1 MKHEPTQMVDFDAP
15 NEEEQLTA
23 QRRLFTYSKQAIT
36 AAVAVDRIMVNYP
49 AFAESVHGVDR
60 VFQLGRELSIQQ
72 GIQITGLSG
81 SGKTALARYFL
92 SSQPKSTLFEEGFG
106 ALAIRLPSRPAVG
119 QVIGALLR
127 RLRHPFPS
135 ITAQT
140 LDIKRQMLID
150 ALRQKG
156 TRLIFIDEAHS
167 LLAQTRAHGRSSI
180 MFGNV
185 TDLLRELMDE
195 AGVAMVLLGTEALI
209 ELDSADAH
217 LANRISARFELKG
230 LELPAIWHGFV
241 RSFIKQVKALDL
253 TMLSDK
259 DEARRLFSVTEG
271 NLRSFKRLIAEAALV
286 AVDDR
291 ADVIES
297 KHLHIAFERVN
308 GKDFPKENPY
318 AV

>member
-1 MKHEPTQMVDFDAP
+1 MKRELTDMVEFDAP
-15 NEEEQLTA
+15 SEEEKLTA
-23 QRRLFTYSKQAIT
+23 QRRLFTYSKEAIS

-49 AFAESVHGVDR
+49 AFAESMHGVDR

-72 GIQITGLSG
+72 GIQVTGFSG

-92 SSQPKSTLFEEGFG
+92 SSQPKSALFDEGFG

-119 QVIGALLR
+119 QVVSALLR
-127 RLRHPFPS
+127 RLRHPFPN

-167 LLAQTRAHGRSSI
+167 LLAQTRVHGRSSI

-195 AGVAMVLLGTEALI
+195 AGVALVLLGTEDLV
-209 ELDSADAH
+209 ELNSADAH

-230 LELPAIWHGFV
+230 LEAPAIWQGFV
-241 RSFIKQVKALDL
+241 RSFIRQLKTVDL
-253 TMLSDK
+253 TLLADK
-259 DEARRLFSVTEG
+259 DESRRLLNVTEG

-291 ADVIES
+291 AEAVEPR
-297 KHLHIAFERVN
+297 HLHTAFERVN
-308 GKDFPKENPY
+308 GKDFPKVNPY
-318 AV
+318 A